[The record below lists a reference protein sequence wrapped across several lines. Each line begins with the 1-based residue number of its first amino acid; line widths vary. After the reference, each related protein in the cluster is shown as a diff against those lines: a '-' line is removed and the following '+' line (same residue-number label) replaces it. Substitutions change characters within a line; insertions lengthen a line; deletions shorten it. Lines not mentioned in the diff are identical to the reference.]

1 MLSIWRCQFY
11 FPLFLLLSVSASQAV
26 GMMFVKLPR
35 PQSLALLASISCA
48 SRLFCSRFYKGLEKP
63 VEKALFKGPNAWGFL
78 TCTVVLYLYHRYLP
92 AKMEFFGG
100 YCYFTSRACASWLT
114 AESNCSTMSS
124 NLVTVHNQEENVYI
138 QHRHNGERSWIGLND
153 RSVEGSF
160 VWTNKEI
167 SKFRFWAPQQPND
180 WKNEDCVHTLGA
192 KHGYTWND
200 VPCHNCYNYT
210 CFKGTRHSKIY
221 IYVNPHEPERLL
233 DIWIWDVFN
242 KHRAHTAF
250 DFTQK
255 TIETDCMEK

>member
-1 MLSIWRCQFY
+1 MCGDFQTAQSFYIFITDICQ
-11 FPLFLLLSVSASQAV
+11 
-26 GMMFVKLPR
+26 PR
-35 PQSLALLASISCA
+35 WS
-48 SRLFCSRFYKGLEKP
+48 Y
-63 VEKALFKGPNAWGFL
+63 
-78 TCTVVLYLYHRYLP
+78 
-92 AKMEFFGG
+92 FGG
-100 YCYFTSRACASWLT
+100 YCYFTSRVCASWLT

-200 VPCHNCYNYT
+200 VPCTNCYNYT
-210 CFKGTRHSKIY
+210 CFKGTKRSKIY
-221 IYVNPHEPERLL
+221 NYLILIIFMFQIVNFSKHVTTLKKVITQFKHIILRGKQVRQIAWKAREGSTNHTRL
-233 DIWIWDVFN
+233 
-242 KHRAHTAF
+242 K
-250 DFTQK
+250 
-255 TIETDCMEK
+255 